1 MKLIPVDQI
10 PKMNGYHKLQ
20 ELIEEFTN
28 GDAKIVKVEFSET
41 DYKSP
46 AVCRSCLAAAIK
58 RSKRPVKVWR
68 RGNEIRRVQ
77 GQVTHYRVRYGAGGP
92 ERRLPHKSD
101 GSEVFHSG
109 PGRPEAAGLVTGGGC
124 VHVIQHRRPPLLWS
138 ISGRRSPRG
147 YSRLQ
152 GSGDGDVADRPPD
165 RVTGILLR

>member
-1 MKLIPVDQI
+1 MKLTPVGQI

-68 RGNEIRRVQ
+68 RGNEIF
-77 GQVTHYRVRYGAGGP
+77 
-92 ERRLPHKSD
+92 LSK
-101 GSEVFHSG
+101 
-109 PGRPEAAGLVTGGGC
+109 
-124 VHVIQHRRPPLLWS
+124 
-138 ISGRRSPRG
+138 
-147 YSRLQ
+147 
-152 GSGDGDVADRPPD
+152 DV
-165 RVTGILLR
+165 

>member
-1 MKLIPVDQI
+1 MKLTPVDQI

-68 RGNEIRRVQ
+68 LSSAQKAVSFMETKLFRR
-77 GQVTHYRVRYGAGGP
+77 
-92 ERRLPHKSD
+92 
-101 GSEVFHSG
+101 
-109 PGRPEAAGLVTGGGC
+109 
-124 VHVIQHRRPPLLWS
+124 
-138 ISGRRSPRG
+138 
-147 YSRLQ
+147 
-152 GSGDGDVADRPPD
+152 
-165 RVTGILLR
+165 

>member
-1 MKLIPVDQI
+1 MSMKLTPVDQI

-68 RGNEIRRVQ
+68 RGNEIFLSRDCLLYTSLPDMGERTGAKRRV
-77 GQVTHYRVRYGAGGP
+77 P
-92 ERRLPHKSD
+92 
-101 GSEVFHSG
+101 
-109 PGRPEAAGLVTGGGC
+109 
-124 VHVIQHRRPPLLWS
+124 
-138 ISGRRSPRG
+138 
-147 YSRLQ
+147 
-152 GSGDGDVADRPPD
+152 ADE
-165 RVTGILLR
+165 